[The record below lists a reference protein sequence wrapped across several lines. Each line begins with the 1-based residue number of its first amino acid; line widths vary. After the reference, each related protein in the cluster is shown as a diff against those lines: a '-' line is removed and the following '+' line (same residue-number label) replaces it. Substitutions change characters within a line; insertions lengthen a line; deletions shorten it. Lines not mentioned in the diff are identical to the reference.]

1 MYHQCVL
8 LLMLLYIMRKEIIQ
22 ISFVRA
28 TMKIT
33 LRESQ
38 DFGTPNQNYHV
49 TSNRPFTIF
58 ELPDLLGAKIDS
70 ILSLF
75 FYWISMTFLK
85 I

>member
-1 MYHQCVL
+1 
-8 LLMLLYIMRKEIIQ
+8 MLLYIVCREIIQ
-22 ISFVRA
+22 ISFVLK

-49 TSNRPFTIF
+49 TSNRPFAIF
-58 ELPDLLGAKIDS
+58 ELPDFLEAKIDS

-75 FYWISMTFLK
+75 FIGFQ
-85 I
+85 